1 MLEGGC
7 LCGAIRYRAE
17 GEPFHRT
24 NCHCSICQRASA
36 APYVAW
42 FSVFLTDFHWLG
54 AEPAW
59 YQSTAEAR
67 RGFCP
72 RCGTQLSFRHR
83 DFPDEIDLTTCS
95 LDRPEAAAPQ
105 DQTFT
110 ASKLSWVALDDSLPT
125 YPGRRDE

>member
-17 GEPFHRT
+17 GPPFHRT
-24 NCHCSICQRASA
+24 SCHCSICRRASA
-36 APYVAW
+36 APFVAW
-42 FSVFLTDFHWLG
+42 FSVPRATFRWLG

-59 YQSTAEAR
+59 YQSTPEAR

-72 RCGTQLSFRHR
+72 ACGTPLCFSHG

-95 LDRPEAAAPQ
+95 LDQPEAFPPQ
-105 DQTFT
+105 DHTWT
-110 ASKLSWVALDDSLPT
+110 SSKLDWVTLDDGLPAW
-125 YPGRRDE
+125 PGRRP